1 MERAYALILAGGSGT
16 RLWPRSRK
24 AHPKQLIDLIPPQT
38 LLQKT
43 YQRIAPLI
51 PPERIYVATGV
62 EYLNLVQ
69 KQLPEVPRENL
80 IGEPTGHNT
89 APCIGLAA
97 LHLARRDPRGIMVSL
112 HADHIIEHEE
122 EFRGLL
128 VAAVQMAKR
137 GHLVTLGVVPNYPE
151 TGYGYIHRGEKLG
164 EVGGWP
170 VFRVRRFTEKPDA
183 ETAKRF
189 LASGEYF
196 WNSGMFLWRLDVILK
211 EFSQHLPRLNGQLER
226 IGQALGT
233 EQETDVLERVWGEV
247 EDISIDEGIMERAGD
262 VVVIPADIGWSDVGS
277 WATVGEL
284 LPHDATGNA
293 ISGEHLGLDTADCV
307 IHSSGRLVATIG
319 LRYMI
324 IVDTG
329 DALLVCP
336 KERAQEVRRLV
347 ELLREAG
354 KKQYL

>member
-1 MERAYALILAGGSGT
+1 MERAYAVILAGGSGT

-43 YQRIAPLI
+43 YQRIVPLI

-62 EYLNLVQ
+62 EYLNMVQ
-69 KQLPEVPRENL
+69 KQLPDLPRENL

-97 LHLARRDPRGIMVSL
+97 LHLARRDPQGTMICL
-112 HADHIIEHEE
+112 HADHIIEREE
-122 EFRGLL
+122 EFRELL
-128 VAAVQMAKR
+128 VAAAKTAEQ
-137 GHLVTLGVVPNYPE
+137 GHLVTLGIVPDYPG
-151 TGYGYIHRGEKLG
+151 TGYGYIHRGERLG
-164 EVGGWP
+164 EVPGRP
-170 VFRVRRFTEKPDA
+170 VFRVRKFTEKPDA

-189 LASGEYF
+189 LASREYF
-196 WNSGMFLWRLDVILK
+196 WNSGMFLWQLDVILK
-211 EFSQHLPRLNGQLER
+211 EFSRHLPRLNGQLER
-226 IGQALGT
+226 IEEALGT
-233 EQETDVLERVWGEV
+233 EQETEVLERVWGEI

-262 VVVIPADIGWSDVGS
+262 VVVMPADIGWNDVGS

-293 ISGEHLGLDTADCV
+293 ISGEHLGLDTANCV
-307 IHSSGRLVATIG
+307 IDSSGRLVATIG
-319 LRYMI
+319 LRDII
-324 IVDTG
+324 IVDTA

-336 KERAQEVRRLV
+336 KGRAQEVRRLV
-347 ELLREAG
+347 ELLKRAG
-354 KKQYL
+354 KNEYV